1 MSLVAATELPPREY
15 EVIYILRPDVSK
27 ESAERVAQRVTEV
40 VARDGGTLTLIEN
53 WGRRPLA
60 YEIDHSK
67 RGLYVYFNFLGNGAL
82 VSELERN
89 FRMIDEVV
97 RYQTVKLTD
106 EPEAE
111 ELDEELLKFEA
122 EEPTEAD
129 SEELS
134 LEDELGLSGN
144 ARPDFRS
151 SRSSDEDSD
160 DDDDEDDI
168 PKLNQEN
175 SDAE

>member
-1 MSLVAATELPPREY
+1 
-15 EVIYILRPDVSK
+15 
-27 ESAERVAQRVTEV
+27 
-40 VARDGGTLTLIEN
+40 
-53 WGRRPLA
+53 LA

-151 SRSSDEDSD
+151 SRSSDEDGD